1 MYNFETCL
9 DSDTSDDDDNNL
21 KLEGYSWIRADHSSN
36 TKRGGVC
43 IYYKYSLAFW
53 LMNIHYL
60 NECINFEILFGGKIC
75 KISLHRLSSQSSDNF
90 QDFPDNFELNLDRI
104 ANKSPYL
111 MVALGDFNAK
121 SSN

>member
-1 MYNFETCL
+1 
-9 DSDTSDDDDNNL
+9 
-21 KLEGYSWIRADHSSN
+21 
-36 TKRGGVC
+36 
-43 IYYKYSLAFW
+43 
-53 LMNIHYL
+53 MNIHYL

-111 MVALGDFNAK
+111 MVVLGDFNAK
-121 SSN
+121 SSNQYKHNKATYEGSKIDSITSQFGLQQFIKEPTHTLTESSSCIKL